1 MAQKVAA
8 VSAAATGSV
17 ITHDRMIP
25 ERTSLFPALVT
36 VPIPK
41 SDPTETCVVDTAR
54 PRWLAKMTRISR
66 DQVRGESLTVVQ
78 GGDLLAH
85 LLSNLPRA

>member
-1 MAQKVAA
+1 MVQKVAA
-8 VSAAATGSV
+8 ASTAATGSV
-17 ITHDRMIP
+17 IAQDRMIP
-25 ERTSLFPALVT
+25 EMTPLFRTLVT

-54 PRWLAKMTRISR
+54 PRWLPKMTRISR